1 MREQIIYTEFFKN
14 GNADFFN
21 TVLRI
26 YTEKKFHLF
35 PDIYIPN
42 DCFFLHMQNYV
53 LVVFQKRKVA
63 VYKNFEGS
71 VTFNYSNIDVYNI
84 HTKFL
89 PAFWMKAH
97 K

>member
-1 MREQIIYTEFFKN
+1 
-14 GNADFFN
+14 
-21 TVLRI
+21 
-26 YTEKKFHLF
+26 
-35 PDIYIPN
+35 
-42 DCFFLHMQNYV
+42 MQNYV

-63 VYKNFEGS
+63 VNKNFEGS
-71 VTFNYSNIDVYNI
+71 GTFNYSNIDVYNI